1 MLRISIVTLLLT
13 VFAAPVWAG
22 AEGEIHVI
30 DGDTLQVGTVR
41 IRLQGIDAPETN
53 QDCRT
58 EHGQPWHC
66 GAWVKQ
72 AARTRYEGKRAVC
85 TDLGTDRYGRMIA
98 TCEVEGQDIGARF
111 VEDGLAFAYRK
122 YSTRY
127 VAFEPDAKRRDVGL
141 WAMQVQNPAQFR
153 RVQADAKGT
162 QQKPVDSSCNIKGNI
177 SAKGVRIYH
186 VPGQK
191 YYSKTRISPNKG
203 ERWFCSETE
212 ARRAGWRKSKI

>member
-1 MLRISIVTLLLT
+1 MLRVSLVTLFLA
-13 VFAAPVWAG
+13 VFAAPLWAG

-41 IRLQGIDAPETN
+41 VRLQGIDAPETN

-58 EHGQPWHC
+58 EHGHPWHC

-72 AARTRYEGKRAVC
+72 AVRTRYEGKRAFC

-98 TCEVEGQDIGARF
+98 TCEVEGQDIAARF

-127 VAFEPDAKRRDVGL
+127 VAIETDAKRRDAGL
-141 WAMQVQNPAQFR
+141 WAMQVQSPVQFR
-153 RVQADAKGT
+153 RVQADARGT
-162 QQKPVDSSCNIKGNI
+162 RQKPADPSCNIKGNI

-186 VPGQK
+186 LPGQR
-191 YYSKTRISPNKG
+191 YYSRTRISQSKG
-203 ERWFCSETE
+203 ERWFCSESE
-212 ARRAGWRKSKI
+212 ARNAGWRKSKI